1 MLPTFGPPSHA
12 AVPHQAGSEAPQL
25 QAALP
30 QHGCGHGGQQLVVED
45 PWHSAAGSCRK
56 VGNLW
61 DLSMIYQWFMET
73 DGKSQMS
80 PEKKTLWFHCNQQ
93 WTALNDQTWWTKL
106 SLKPP
111 PPEEYWN
118 THVIGDI
125 EGFIESICLASHKHF
140 FKWTYHV
147 YHHLAHRY
155 ASICT
160 SKMNG

>member
-1 MLPTFGPPSHA
+1 MLPTFGPPSHT

-45 PWHSAAGSCRK
+45 PWHSAAVPREAGREAVGK
-56 VGNLW
+56 LGNLW
-61 DLSMIYQWFMET
+61 DLSMIYQWSMET

-80 PEKKTLWFHCNQQ
+80 PGKKTLWFHWCNQQ

-118 THVIGDI
+118 TRVIGDI
-125 EGFIESICLASHKHF
+125 EGFIESICLASHKQF
-140 FKWTYHV
+140 FQMNLSCV
-147 YHHLAHRY
+147 
-155 ASICT
+155 SSPCT
-160 SKMNG
+160 